1 MIDSRRLESILNGK
15 NSLTC
20 WLFKSEPDEY
30 GIDDLARDKVEPW
43 TGIRN
48 YQVRNMFRDDMHVG
62 DEVIFYHSSCAVP
75 GVVGL
80 ARISREAYPDPLQFD
95 PKSPYFDAGSSK
107 DDPRWL
113 LVEIEFVRKFARI
126 VTLAELKQHPG
137 LADFR
142 LNQRGNRLS
151 IFPVTQPQR
160 NVILKLEQA

>member
-1 MIDSRRLESILNGK
+1 M
-15 NSLTC
+15 TC

-48 YQVRNMFRDDMHVG
+48 YQVRNMIRDDMKVG
-62 DEVIFYHSSCAVP
+62 DEVILYHSSCAVP
-75 GVVGL
+75 GAAGI

-95 PKSPYFDAGSSK
+95 AKSPYFDAKSNK

-113 LVEIEFVRKFARI
+113 LVDIEFVRKFARI
-126 VTLAELKQHPG
+126 ITLSELKQHAD

-151 IFPVTQPQR
+151 IFPVTEQQR
-160 NVILKLEQA
+160 HVILKLEQAQADGT

>member
-1 MIDSRRLESILNGK
+1 M
-15 NSLTC
+15 TC

-30 GIDDLARDKVEPW
+30 GIDDLARDRVEPW

-48 YQVRNMFRDDMHVG
+48 YQVRNMIRDDMKVG
-62 DEVIFYHSSCAVP
+62 DEIIFYHSSCEVP
-75 GVVGL
+75 GVAGL

-95 PKSPYFDAGSSK
+95 PKSPYFDATSSK

>member
-1 MIDSRRLESILNGK
+1 MN
-15 NSLTC
+15 C

-30 GIDDLARDKVEPW
+30 GIDDLARDQVEPW

-48 YQVRNMFRDDMHVG
+48 YLVRNMIRDDMKVG
-62 DEVIFYHSSCAVP
+62 DEVMFYHSSCADP
-75 GVVGL
+75 GVAGI

-95 PKSPYFDAGSSK
+95 PKSPYFDAKSNK

-113 LVEIEFVRKFARI
+113 LVDIEFVRKFARI

-151 IFPVTQPQR
+151 IFPVTEQQR

>member
-1 MIDSRRLESILNGK
+1 LNGK

-30 GIDDLARDKVEPW
+30 GIDDLARDRVEPW

-48 YQVRNMFRDDMHVG
+48 YQVRNMIRDDMQVG

-75 GVVGL
+75 GVAGL
-80 ARISREAYPDPLQFD
+80 ARISRAAYPDPLQFD

-113 LVEIEFVRKFARI
+113 QVEIEFVRKFVRI
-126 VTLAELKQHPG
+126 VPLAELKQHPD

-151 IFPVTQPQR
+151 IFPVTEQQR
-160 NVILKLEQA
+160 QVILKLEQA